1 MFRILKKLSTIF
13 WILSIISIIL
23 SIITGYILW
32 VSSVREIGILLTYF
46 WICLL
51 FVPVSLIGVAVT
63 LGKIADELND
73 ESLHIRERLKKLED
87 R

>member
-23 SIITGYILW
+23 SFMTGYILW
-32 VSSVREIGILLTYF
+32 VSSVREIGVLLTYF

-51 FVPVSLIGVAVT
+51 FIPVSLIGVAVT
-63 LGKIADELND
+63 LQKVADELND
-73 ESLHIRERLKKLED
+73 ESFNIRERLKKLED